1 MRSHLAKYCA
11 KGSGLLGYRAKR
23 VHSFVHECMVESFH
37 SCVEVSIV
45 DRCMMSSASD
55 HCEVKLLSLN
65 SMQDGP
71 TIGEC
76 AEEAHCFS
84 AFCEQTYSLVR
95 SILSSDSVT
104 AASFETCKPSAISI
118 TCASTAV
125 TSALHCSCNTS
136 SSASILVFSNYTSAS
151 PFSASLA
158 LASKSLLADSSFSFS
173 CFVAYAAL
181 ILAALARARPAVLH
195 EEADDLELEADF
207 IDFTLEADFTLLDA
221 ILILANTDLFLP
233 FHFSVIVRV

>member
-1 MRSHLAKYCA
+1 MRSRLAKYCA
-11 KGSGLLGYRAKR
+11 KGSGLLGYRAER
-23 VHSFVHECMVESFH
+23 VHSFVHECIVESFH
-37 SCVEVSIV
+37 LCVEVSIV
-45 DRCMMSSASD
+45 DGCMMSSASD
-55 HCEVKLLSLN
+55 HCEVKLLSD

-71 TIGEC
+71 TIGEYE
-76 AEEAHCFS
+76 EEAHCVR

-95 SILSSDSVT
+95 SVLSSDSVT

-118 TCASTAV
+118 TCASIAV

-181 ILAALARARPAVLH
+181 SCLSLIPSTSCCAARRG
-195 EEADDLELEADF
+195 
-207 IDFTLEADFTLLDA
+207 
-221 ILILANTDLFLP
+221 
-233 FHFSVIVRV
+233 